1 MVFSDS
7 DRISSENEVV
17 ILTLNSNSPHKHDPL
32 CTFLTN

>member
-17 ILTLNSNSPHKHDPL
+17 ILILNPNSQHKHDPL